1 MRIEERIQI
10 QRNLQDSEERWRS
23 LTETSPDHILTLDTS
38 LNIQFANLA
47 FSGATVEELIGTPLY
62 QYAEKKEKQDEIKAI
77 FETVLRTGEHA
88 AYETVYHIPEG
99 GTIYYESRVA
109 PRKPEGSK
117 EIVGMTV
124 SSRNITERKQAEEA
138 LRDSEEK
145 YRNVVQNAIE
155 AICVVQDGMFKY
167 FNPEAVRLFGYTGEE
182 LEQLPSEDTIYPEDK
197 SLVTSLRMQRQAGE
211 HVSGIYSH
219 RIITKDG
226 RILWVEIKAVT
237 ITWNSHP
244 AVLVFLTEITD
255 RKKSEELMIQT
266 EKMMTV
272 GGLAA
277 GMAHE
282 INNPLGAVLQGVQI
296 IQRRLSPDLKSNQG
310 PAEEF
315 GIDLHNLQQYM
326 EKRGILSFFE
336 GIKESGRKT
345 SYIISNML
353 QFSRKSESRMAP
365 HNLVELIDNVLELAG
380 KEYDLKKRYDFR
392 NIKVVKEFDSS
403 LPLVP
408 CTETEI
414 QQVMLNLLTNAAWAM
429 SNEQKSDP
437 AQIIIRIHAEK
448 EMARIEVEDNGPG
461 MDEETRK
468 RIFEPFFTTKPV
480 GKGTGLG
487 LSVSYMIIV
496 NNHKGMMEVESEPEK
511 GTRFILKIPLNRE

>member
-1 MRIEERIQI
+1 MHIMESESFERLEKAIEQVRIHGEYYYE
-10 QRNLQDSEERWRS
+10 
-23 LTETSPDHILTLDTS
+23 
-38 LNIQFANLA
+38 
-47 FSGATVEELIGTPLY
+47 ATQKSNVGTRYLKSRVAGITNSAEELIGFALFSH
-62 QYAEKKEKQDEIKAI
+62 D
-77 FETVLRTGEHA
+77 
-88 AYETVYHIPEG
+88 
-99 GTIYYESRVA
+99 
-109 PRKPEGSK
+109 
-117 EIVGMTV
+117 
-124 SSRNITERKQAEEA
+124 ITKRKQVEKA

-480 GKGTGLG
+480 GQGTGLG